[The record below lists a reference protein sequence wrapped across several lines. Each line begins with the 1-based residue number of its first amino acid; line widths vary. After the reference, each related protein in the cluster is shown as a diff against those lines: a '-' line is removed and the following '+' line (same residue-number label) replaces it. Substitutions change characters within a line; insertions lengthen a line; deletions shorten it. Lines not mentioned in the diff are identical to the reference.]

1 MGPPSFPWDGILAQ
15 WHSSIMG
22 LPVHDAMVS
31 GAEPHF
37 KGRGAGQNRIIK
49 YWNVIEAG
57 CIVSHVKGQ

>member
-1 MGPPSFPWDGILAQ
+1 
-15 WHSSIMG
+15 MG